1 MHQRKLM
8 MAIGVMAVAVGIIG
22 YLNQP
27 LDTSYRVA
35 QSMDAL
41 NNGSLT
47 EAVDELE
54 NETKGDKIADEI
66 GDIVSPSPQDFPP
79 PAVRQGTE

>member
-1 MHQRKLM
+1 MHQHKML
-8 MAIGVMAVAVGIIG
+8 IGIAVMAVVVGVIG

-41 NNGSLT
+41 NGGSLT
-47 EAVDELE
+47 EAAEELE